1 MIRLAVVV
9 EGHTEKE
16 FVTRVLGRHLQGGGV
31 AATPILVGVG
41 RSARGGDVTVDRVAG
56 DMARLCWNFDFVT
69 SLVDYYGF
77 RGKGGRTVD
86 ELEALVEEQTRQRLS
101 RHRDPRR
108 IFPYVQRHEFES
120 LLFSDVRAFSRLPDA
135 PAGLQDSLQAIRSR
149 FGTPEDIN
157 DGSGTAPSKRIA
169 ELMPRYR
176 KVAAAAN
183 LVAAMGLD
191 VIRSECPRFDNWV
204 ARLEALETAS
214 SSPPPR

>member
-1 MIRLAVVV
+1 
-9 EGHTEKE
+9 
-16 FVTRVLGRHLQGGGV
+16 
-31 AATPILVGVG
+31 
-41 RSARGGDVTVDRVAG
+41 
-56 DMARLCWNFDFVT
+56 MARLCWNFDFVT
-69 SLVDYYGF
+69 SLVDCYGF